1 MKPTENNASFN
12 NRGTWFLTQ
21 NFMTKLVNHSIRQA
35 LFEMT
40 FSHFSYITA
49 WTQRRKISHHLE
61 YSKECN
67 ANPEEFPSKVSEIPW
82 AMRDYLA
89 SKEQVKC
96 RLTEKKKK
104 IAEWKGD
111 SKEKLKK

>member
-1 MKPTENNASFN
+1 
-12 NRGTWFLTQ
+12 
-21 NFMTKLVNHSIRQA
+21 
-35 LFEMT
+35 MT

-67 ANPEEFPSKVSEIPW
+67 ANPQEFPSKVSEIPW